1 MKKEEMA
8 MKWIY
13 RVVALCFI
21 VLTLEPSLLQAQIKA
36 YPEKSIRFIV
46 PFPPGAA
53 NDTLARAVGQKL
65 SDRWQRPVIIDNRG
79 GAGGVLGT
87 SIAAK
92 APADGYTIVLV
103 PATHA
108 INVSLYSKPPFDAVK
123 DFAPISLI
131 ATGAYM
137 LVANP
142 SLPAKSIKELIGIAK
157 AKPGQLSYGSA
168 GTGNATHLV
177 GELMSN
183 MAGIKMTH
191 VPYKGVGPAL
201 TEVMGGQVN
210 MMFGSISATNPQAKA
225 GRVIALGVTSIKRS
239 AAAPNVPTLDESGM
253 TGFDAVG
260 WWGVLSPAK
269 TSPEIIR
276 KINSEIEAIIQNAEM
291 RQWLQSQGFEPAS
304 GDPQQFSRFLSEEIK
319 KWGGVVKASGARLE

>member
-1 MKKEEMA
+1 MKKNYCVMA
-8 MKWIY
+8 
-13 RVVALCFI
+13 
-21 VLTLEPSLLQAQIKA
+21 SLLFVLMIQSSSLYAQGVA
-36 YPEKSIRFIV
+36 SYPEKAIRFIV

-87 SIAAK
+87 AIAAK
-92 APADGYTIVLV
+92 AIPDGYTIVLV

-123 DFAPISLI
+123 DFSPISLI

-142 SLPAKSIKELIGIAK
+142 SLPAKNVKDLIALAK
-157 AKPGQLSYGSA
+157 SRPGQLSYGSA

-177 GELMSN
+177 GELMSS
-183 MAGIKMTH
+183 MAGIRMTH

-201 TEVMGGQVN
+201 TEVMGGQVH

-225 GRVIALGVTSIKRS
+225 GKVLAIAVTSIKRS
-239 AAAPNVPTLDESGM
+239 AAAPGVPTLDESGL

-260 WWGVLSPAK
+260 WWGVLAPAK
-269 TSPEIIR
+269 TSPTIVK
-276 KINSEIEAIIQNAEM
+276 KINLEIEAITQNPEI
-291 RQWLQSQGFEPAS
+291 RQWLQGQGFDPAG
-304 GDPQQFSRFLSEEIK
+304 GDPQQFERFISDEIK
-319 KWGGVVKASGARLE
+319 KWSGVVKSSGAKLE

>member
-1 MKKEEMA
+1 
-8 MKWIY
+8 MKWRIHSA
-13 RVVALCFI
+13 VVSWVI
-21 VLTLEPSLLQAQIKA
+21 VLALDPSISLAQVNA
-36 YPEKSIRFIV
+36 YPEKSVRFIV
-46 PFPPGAA
+46 PFPAGAA
-53 NDTLARAVGQKL
+53 NDTLARAIGQKL
-65 SDRWQRPVIIDNRG
+65 ADRWQRPVIIDNRG

-87 SIAAK
+87 TLASK
-92 APADGYTIVLV
+92 AIPDGYTIVLV

-123 DFAPISLI
+123 DFAPISLV

-142 SLPAKSIKELIGIAK
+142 LLPAKTAKELISLAK

-201 TEVMGGQVN
+201 IEVMGGQVN
-210 MMFGSISATNPQAKA
+210 MMFGSISATNPQVKA
-225 GRVIALGVTSIKRS
+225 GRVTALAVTSIKRS
-239 AAAPNVPTLDESGM
+239 GAAPNVPTLDESGL

-260 WWGVLSPAK
+260 WWGVLAPAK
-269 TSPEIIR
+269 TPAAIIR
-276 KINSEIEAIIQNAEM
+276 EINSKIESILQDPEM
-291 RQWLQSQGFEPAS
+291 RVWLQSQGFEPAG
-304 GDPQQFSRFLSEEIK
+304 GDARMFARFISDEIR
-319 KWGGVVKASGARLE
+319 KWGEVVKASGAKLE

>member
-1 MKKEEMA
+1 
-8 MKWIY
+8 MKWSD
-13 RVVALCFI
+13 RAAAFWLAF
-21 VLTLEPSLLQAQIKA
+21 LAFSPSLVLAQAA
-36 YPEKSIRFIV
+36 GEYPEKSIRFIV

-53 NDTLARAVGQKL
+53 NDTLARAVGQRL
-65 SDRWQRPVIIDNRG
+65 SDRWQRPVIVDNRG

-87 SIAAK
+87 AIAAK
-92 APADGYTIVLV
+92 ALPDGYTIVLV

-142 SLPAKSIKELIGIAK
+142 SLPAKSVKELISLAK
-157 AKPGQLSYGSA
+157 SKPGQLTYGSA

-177 GELMSN
+177 GELMSS
-183 MAGIKMTH
+183 MAGIKLNH

-201 TEVMGGQVN
+201 AEVMGGQVN
-210 MMFGSISATNPQAKA
+210 MMFGSISATNPQVKA
-225 GRVIALGVTSIKRS
+225 GRVMALAVTSIKRS
-239 AAAPNVPTLDESGM
+239 LAAPNVPTLDESGL

-260 WWGVLSPAK
+260 WWGVLAPAK
-269 TSPEIIR
+269 TSPAIVR
-276 KINSEIEAIIQNAEM
+276 KINAEIEAITQNAEM
-291 RQWLQSQGFEPAS
+291 RQWLQGQGFEPAS
-304 GDPQQFSRFLSEEIK
+304 GNPQQFARFLNDEIK
-319 KWGGVVKASGARLE
+319 KWGGVVKASGAKLD

>member
-1 MKKEEMA
+1 MHGL
-8 MKWIY
+8 Y
-13 RVVALCFI
+13 RAVASWFI
-21 VLTLEPSLLQAQIKA
+21 FLPLGSTLVLAQEIGR

-87 SIAAK
+87 TIAAK
-92 APADGYTIVLV
+92 AIPDGYTIVLV

-123 DFAPISLI
+123 DFSPISLI

-142 SLPAKSIKELIGIAK
+142 SLPAKSVKELIGLAK

-225 GRVIALGVTSIKRS
+225 GKVTALAVTSIKRS
-239 AAAPNVPTLDESGM
+239 AAAPNVPTLDESGL

-260 WWGVLSPAK
+260 WWGVLAPAR
-269 TSPEIIR
+269 TSPEIVR
-276 KINSEIEAIIQNAEM
+276 KINAEIEAITQNAEM
-291 RQWLQSQGFEPAS
+291 RQWLQSQGFEPAG
-304 GDPQQFSRFLSEEIK
+304 GDPQQFARFLADEIK
-319 KWGGVVKASGARLE
+319 KWGGVVKASGAKLES

>member
-1 MKKEEMA
+1 
-8 MKWIY
+8 MKWP
-13 RVVALCFI
+13 VCASFCFCFFAFAPVPVAA
-21 VLTLEPSLLQAQIKA
+21 QAA
-36 YPEKSIRFIV
+36 SGYPEKSIRFIV

-65 SDRWQRPVIIDNRG
+65 SERWQRPVIIDNRG

-87 SIAAK
+87 AIAAK
-92 APADGYTIVLV
+92 AAPDGYTIVLV

-142 SLPAKSIKELIGIAK
+142 SLQAKSVKELISLAK
-157 AKPGQLSYGSA
+157 SRPGQLTYGSA

-177 GELMSN
+177 GELMGS

-201 TEVMGGQVN
+201 AEVMGGQVN

-225 GRVIALGVTSIKRS
+225 GKVLALAVTGIKRS
-239 AAAPNVPTLDESGM
+239 SAAPNVPTLDESGLK
-253 TGFDAVG
+253 GFDAVG
-260 WWGVLSPAK
+260 WWGVLAPAK
-269 TSPEIIR
+269 TPPVIVR
-276 KINSEIEAIIQNAEM
+276 RINAEIETITQNPEM
-291 RQWLQSQGFEPAS
+291 RQWLQNQGFEPAGGS
-304 GDPQQFSRFLSEEIK
+304 PEQFARFIRDEIV
-319 KWGGVVKASGARLE
+319 KWGALVKASGAKLD

>member
-1 MKKEEMA
+1 M
-8 MKWIY
+8 
-13 RVVALCFI
+13 
-21 VLTLEPSLLQAQIKA
+21 
-36 YPEKSIRFIV
+36 
-46 PFPPGAA
+46 
-53 NDTLARAVGQKL
+53 
-65 SDRWQRPVIIDNRG
+65 IIDNRG

-87 SIAAK
+87 TLASK
-92 APADGYTIVLV
+92 AIPDGYTIVLV

-123 DFAPISLI
+123 DFAPISLV

-142 SLPAKSIKELIGIAK
+142 SLPAKTVKELISLAK

-201 TEVMGGQVN
+201 IEVMGGQVN

-225 GRVIALGVTSIKRS
+225 GRVTALAVTSIKRS
-239 AAAPNVPTLDESGM
+239 VAAPNVPTLDESGL

-260 WWGVLSPAK
+260 WWGVLAPAK
-269 TSPEIIR
+269 TPAAIIR
-276 KINSEIEAIIQNAEM
+276 EINSKIESILQNAEM
-291 RQWLQSQGFEPAS
+291 RVWLQSQGFEPAG
-304 GDPQQFSRFLSEEIK
+304 GDPKKFARFISDEIR
-319 KWGGVVKASGARLE
+319 KWGEVVKASGAKLE

>member
-1 MKKEEMA
+1 
-8 MKWIY
+8 MKWIF
-13 RVVALCFI
+13 RAAASSFVILAL
-21 VLTLEPSLLQAQIKA
+21 TPSLLLAQVNS

-87 SIAAK
+87 TIAAK
-92 APADGYTIVLV
+92 APPDGYTIVLV

-108 INVSLYSKPPFDAVK
+108 INVSLYSKPPFDAVR

-142 SLPAKSIKELIGIAK
+142 SLPAKNVKELIALAK
-157 AKPGQLSYGSA
+157 ARPGQLSYGSA

-177 GELMSN
+177 GELVSS

-210 MMFGSISATNPQAKA
+210 MMFGSISATNPQARA
-225 GRVIALGVTSIKRS
+225 GKVVALAVTSIKRS
-239 AAAPNVPTLDESGM
+239 AAAPNVPTLDESGL

-260 WWGVLSPAK
+260 WWGVLAPAR
-269 TSPEIIR
+269 TSPEIVR
-276 KINSEIEAIIQNAEM
+276 KINGEIGSITQNAEM

-304 GDPQQFSRFLSEEIK
+304 GDPQQFARFLGEEIK
-319 KWGGVVKASGARLE
+319 KWGLVVKASGAKLE

>member
-1 MKKEEMA
+1 MKCT
-8 MKWIY
+8 Y
-13 RVVALCFI
+13 RAAASCFMVLALA
-21 VLTLEPSLLQAQIKA
+21 PSMLAAQVKA

-87 SIAAK
+87 TLAAK
-92 APADGYTIVLV
+92 APPDGYTIVLV

-123 DFAPISLI
+123 DFSPISLI

-142 SLPAKSIKELIGIAK
+142 SLPLKNVKELIGLAK

-177 GELMSN
+177 GELMSS

-225 GRVIALGVTSIKRS
+225 GKVTALAVTSSKRS
-239 AAAPNVPTLDESGM
+239 AAAPNVPTLDESGL

-260 WWGVLSPAK
+260 WWGVLAPAR
-269 TSPEIIR
+269 TSPEIVR
-276 KINSEIEAIIQNAEM
+276 KINGEIEAITQNAEM
-291 RQWLQSQGFEPAS
+291 RHWLQSQGFEPAS
-304 GDPQQFSRFLSEEIK
+304 GDPQQFARFLGDEIK
-319 KWGGVVKASGARLE
+319 KWGGVVKASGAKLE